1 MNCKK
6 CGNEIPAG
14 SVFCNWCGEKQ
25 VRSRKK
31 KTAELSV
38 PKPRQ
43 LPSGKWF
50 IQLRLNG
57 KSIPITKSTE
67 RECIEEA
74 RAIKAGI
81 LETKQHDDRTV
92 GDVIDAY
99 INSISN
105 VASPSTIDSYE
116 RKRRN
121 NLQSLMPLTVDEL
134 TKDTVQAAI
143 NEDAKKYAGKTIK
156 DALAVVR
163 VATGIRFKKD
173 ELKLPSTA
181 PKKTPPVLSSDDIQ
195 KLIVALAEIGGEV
208 ECAALL
214 AMWLSLRRSEIKG
227 LEWQDIGEDGI
238 AVTKAMVYDKHHKLV
253 EKITKT
259 EKSRRYIRCSPYV
272 LDKIK
277 ALPQKGDKV
286 FQMSTSGLWNGVTN
300 ACKQAGIK
308 HTYLHGLR
316 HTNATVMAMLKID
329 VKYAMKRGGWSSADT
344 MRKIYQDIMAEA
356 EVQVADDID
365 AYFLKLAN
373 GQIAN
378 ENANA

>member
-1 MNCKK
+1 MTCKK
-6 CGNEIPAG
+6 CGNEIPTG
-14 SVFCNWCGEKQ
+14 SVFCNWCGERQ

-31 KTAELSV
+31 KTEISV

-43 LPSGKWF
+43 LSSGKWF
-50 IQLRLNG
+50 IQLRLDG
-57 KSIPITKSTE
+57 QSISVTKATE

-81 LETKQHDDRTV
+81 KEVKQRDERIV
-92 GDVIDAY
+92 GNVIDEY
-99 INSISN
+99 IKSIYN
-105 VASPSTIDSYE
+105 VASPATIDSYK
-116 RKRRN
+116 RKRKN
-121 NLQSLMPLTVDEL
+121 NLQALMKLTVDEL
-134 TKDTVQAAI
+134 TKENVQAAI

-156 DALAVVR
+156 DALAVVC
-163 VATGIRFKKD
+163 VATGIHFKKD
-173 ELKLPSTA
+173 ELKLPSTT

-195 KLIVALAEIGGEV
+195 KLIAALAEIGGEV

-227 LEWQDIGEDGI
+227 LEWSDIDDDGI
-238 AVTKAMVYDKHHKLV
+238 TITKAMVYDEHHKLV
-253 EKITKT
+253 EKVTKT

-277 ALPQKGDKV
+277 ALPKKGDKV
-286 FQMSTSGLWNGVTN
+286 FQMSTSGLWEGVTKG
-300 ACKQAGIK
+300 CKLAGIK

-316 HTNATVMAMLKID
+316 HTNATIMAMLKID

-344 MRKIYQDIMAEA
+344 MRKIYQDIMTEA

-365 AYFLKLAN
+365 AYFLSLAK

-378 ENANA
+378 ENANTK